1 MDSLKDCYG
10 LYTEI
15 AFTDFLQR
23 ERKRTERNEHPFA
36 LILVN
41 IESIITTKDHKKSIK
56 LLVKTI
62 GECFRDIDV
71 LGWYKEKEIIGI
83 ICPDLLKQDVKP
95 LQEKIEKA
103 LDRAFTPE
111 FRDKFSI
118 SYLCFPR
125 DVVKENVKEKEESEE
140 KEGKRLAV
148 YPELHNKNM
157 KKVALDVFKRAV
169 DIIIASTLLF
179 LSFPVMLII
188 AILIKID
195 SKGPVFFKQKRV
207 GLGGKEFTFFKF
219 RTMQVNNDPSFHKDY
234 VKKLIQG
241 KVDDDTKIFKI
252 VNDPRV
258 TRVGK
263 FLRKTSLDELPQFIN
278 VLKGDMSIVGPRPP
292 IPYEV
297 EEYKIWHLKRVME
310 IKPGITGPW
319 QVYGRNT
326 TTFDDM
332 VRMDINYIKKHN
344 PIMDIILML
353 KTPSSLIKGY

>member
-1 MDSLKDCYG
+1 MSSLKDYYG
-10 LYTEI
+10 LYTEE

-36 LILVN
+36 LIMIDIKKL
-41 IESIITTKDHKKSIK
+41 IKAKDKKEIK
-56 LLVKTI
+56 VVVKTI

-95 LQEKIEKA
+95 LKERIEKA
-103 LDRAFTPE
+103 LEQAFPSQ
-111 FRDKFSI
+111 FREMFSI

-125 DVVKENVKEKEESEE
+125 DIVKDNKEEGNREE
-140 KEGKRLAV
+140 KRLAV
-148 YPELHNKNM
+148 YPEFQKKSM
-157 KKVALDVFKRAV
+157 KMVVLDALKRTL

-179 LSFPVMLII
+179 LCLPVMILI

-207 GLGGKEFTFFKF
+207 GLGGKEFTFLKF
-219 RTMQVNNDPSFHKDY
+219 RTMYVNNDSSTHKDY
-234 VKKLIQG
+234 VKKLIKG
-241 KVDDDTKIFKI
+241 EIPKDTKVFKI
-252 VNDPRV
+252 VDDPRI

-326 TTFDDM
+326 TTFDEM